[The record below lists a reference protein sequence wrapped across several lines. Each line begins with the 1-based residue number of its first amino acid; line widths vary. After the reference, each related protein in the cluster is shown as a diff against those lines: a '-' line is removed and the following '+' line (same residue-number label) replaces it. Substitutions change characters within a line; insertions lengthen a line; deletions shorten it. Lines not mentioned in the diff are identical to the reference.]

1 MIKEEKIEFFF
12 VKSKYNAADSFT
24 KALGAKEFDDYPRC
38 CFECDFVEA
47 QGNFSI
53 MNKDNERIR
62 QGD

>member
-1 MIKEEKIEFFF
+1 M
-12 VKSKYNAADSFT
+12 KSKYNAADSFT